1 MNSRGWAVNWSGTLP
16 AIERDMRTFATAIL
30 LSAINHVDSDERTT
44 AVRYDL
50 ECDRIEACESLADAL
65 AAGVTGSLLESYVT
79 ACATGI
85 PVEYVFPFETQ
96 VLATVP
102 VECLLARN
110 ANPAK

>member
-1 MNSRGWAVNWSGTLP
+1 
-16 AIERDMRTFATAIL
+16 MRTFSTAIL

-65 AAGVTGSLLESYVT
+65 AAGVTGSLLEAYVT

-85 PVEYVFPFETQ
+85 PVEYVFPYETH
-96 VLATVP
+96 VLATAP
-102 VECLLARN
+102 LECLVARD
-110 ANPAK
+110 ANPTV